1 MVILLDLRV
10 QGGKSAGTMPYC
22 ARFATTYVPRYTNI
36 IQTLYKHYTNIIQTL
51 CKIFN
56 LIIIHIRLEKIML
69 TQSPTNLPGADDRD
83 DEMVF

>member
-10 QGGKSAGTMPYC
+10 QGGKSAGTMLYC

-51 CKIFN
+51 YKHYTNIIQTLYKHYAKY
-56 LIIIHIRLEKIML
+56 LI
-69 TQSPTNLPGADDRD
+69 
-83 DEMVF
+83 